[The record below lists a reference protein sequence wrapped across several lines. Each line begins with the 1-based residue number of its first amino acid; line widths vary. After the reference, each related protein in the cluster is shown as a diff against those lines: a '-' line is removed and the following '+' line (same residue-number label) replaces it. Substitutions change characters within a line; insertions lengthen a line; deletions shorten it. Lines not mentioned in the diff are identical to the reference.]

1 MKSKTPNN
9 QSPHPAKNKTQSQ
22 RLPPA
27 VNWHFWPWCNYACK
41 FCFATFEDLPAS
53 KKMSKEDALRVP
65 QMLADAGAEKL
76 TFVGGEPTLCPYLG
90 ELLIE
95 AKRVGLTT
103 CIVSNGTGLTA
114 EFLELY
120 APFIDWVGISIDAS
134 EDEIHM
140 EIGRGTRR
148 DLKQNESQ
156 HLSLSIEVWD
166 RCVSYGI
173 KMKLNTVVCQPNKL
187 DNMMP
192 LVNRLKPDRWKVFQV
207 LPVRG
212 QNDDEIDNMVISDEE
227 YRAWVA
233 RHERNN
239 IHGIKMICEEN
250 DVMRGSYAM
259 LDSLGRFYSNTS
271 GGHVYGPSI
280 LMVDVLD
287 AWSQNEFLIE
297 RFEARE
303 GEYNWSNIRRLPM
316 ATTNALEGCP

>member
-1 MKSKTPNN
+1 
-9 QSPHPAKNKTQSQ
+9 
-22 RLPPA
+22 
-27 VNWHFWPWCNYACK
+27 
-41 FCFATFEDLPAS
+41 
-53 KKMSKEDALRVP
+53 MSKQDALRVP

-114 EFLELY
+114 EFLDLY
-120 APFIDWVGISIDAS
+120 ASFIDWVGISIDAS
-134 EDEIHM
+134 DDEIHM
-140 EIGRGTRR
+140 QIGRGTRR

-156 HLSLSIEVWD
+156 HLSLTIEIWD

-192 LVNRLKPDRWKVFQV
+192 LVNQLMPDRWKVFQV

-212 QNDDEIDNMVISDEE
+212 QNDAEIDDMVISDDE
-227 YRAWVA
+227 YRAWVV
-233 RHERNN
+233 RHEQDN
-239 IHGIKMICEEN
+239 IRGIKMICEEN
-250 DVMRGSYAM
+250 DIMRGSYAM
-259 LDSLGRFYSNTS
+259 LDALGRFYSNTS
-271 GGHVYGPSI
+271 GGHAYGPSI
-280 LMVDVLD
+280 LVVDVLE
-287 AWSQNEFLIE
+287 AWAQNEFLVE

-303 GEYNWSNIRRLPM
+303 GEYDWSNNRRLPM

>member
-1 MKSKTPNN
+1 
-9 QSPHPAKNKTQSQ
+9 
-22 RLPPA
+22 
-27 VNWHFWPWCNYACK
+27 
-41 FCFATFEDLPAS
+41 
-53 KKMSKEDALRVP
+53 
-65 QMLADAGAEKL
+65 MLANAGAEKL

-120 APFIDWVGISIDAS
+120 ARFIDWVGISIDAS
-134 EDEIHM
+134 NDEIHM
-140 EIGRGTRR
+140 KIGRGTRK

-156 HLSLSIEVWD
+156 HLPLTIEVWD

-173 KMKLNTVVCQPNKL
+173 KMKLNTVVCQANKL
-187 DNMMP
+187 DNMMS

-212 QNDDEIDNMVISDEE
+212 QNDEDIDDMVITDDE
-227 YRAWVA
+227 YDAWVA
-233 RHERNN
+233 RHEQSN

-259 LDSLGRFYSNTS
+259 LDALGRFYSNTS
-271 GGHVYGPSI
+271 GGHIYGPSI
-280 LMVDVLD
+280 LIVSVLD
-287 AWSQNEFLIE
+287 AWAQNEFIEE
-297 RFEARE
+297 RFQTRE
-303 GEYNWSNIRRLPM
+303 GEYDWSNVRRLPM
-316 ATTNALEGCP
+316 ASNSPSNSLGQEETAR